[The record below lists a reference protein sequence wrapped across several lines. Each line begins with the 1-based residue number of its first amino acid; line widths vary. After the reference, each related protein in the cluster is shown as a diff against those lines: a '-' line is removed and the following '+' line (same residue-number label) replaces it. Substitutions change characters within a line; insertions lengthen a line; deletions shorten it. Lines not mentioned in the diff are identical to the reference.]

1 MKLCWP
7 DGLPRRTR
15 IATVI
20 ILSDLS
26 PADWTTGS
34 FVSPLFIQPI
44 TGSEYEDYTS
54 FLSRFRRE
62 EVGLHKFYLIN
73 PYIGH
78 KPLLSRMNI
87 VVSAIKHLFKIL
99 ILHWNRLLSIKLISL
114 HAFGLQAFRPTAH
127 ILLHFT
133 IYVSPWLTISQ
144 YRLAFPFL
152 RVLLWV
158 LTS

>member
-1 MKLCWP
+1 MNLLDKPILLR
-7 DGLPRRTR
+7 G
-15 IATVI
+15 VI
-20 ILSDLS
+20 
-26 PADWTTGS
+26 
-34 FVSPLFIQPI
+34 VSPLFIQPTAI
-44 TGSEYEDYTS
+44 GSEYEDCTS
-54 FLSRFRRE
+54 FYLFGR
-62 EVGLHKFYLIN
+62 EVGPHKFYLIS

-87 VVSAIKHLFKIL
+87 IVSAIKHLFKIL

>member
-1 MKLCWP
+1 MQLSRQILNLFP
-7 DGLPRRTR
+7 VPIRVRRR
-15 IATVI
+15 
-20 ILSDLS
+20 
-26 PADWTTGS
+26 

-54 FLSRFRRE
+54 FYLSGRE
-62 EVGLHKFYLIN
+62 TGLHKFYLIS

-78 KPLLSRMNI
+78 KPLLSGMHI
-87 VVSAIKHLFKIL
+87 VIGAIKHLFKIL